1 MDAESNLRS
10 DFRLIETMR
19 FDGLAV
25 PLLARHM
32 ARMRRSAQH
41 FDFPFAA
48 ERMHA
53 TVQAAVVDLSP
64 HRCWKVR
71 LTLARDG
78 MMRVETAPLPD
89 IPPEGPR
96 RLMLSSVRIDPDNVF
111 RRHKTTR
118 RDVYKRAQREAEAA
132 GVDEAIL
139 MNTRGEVTETTW
151 STILVQ
157 VADRYLTPPV
167 ASGALPGVYRD
178 HLLDTQETVE
188 EAVLHP
194 EDLHRADG
202 LFCCNAVRGWRPAE
216 WAESVSAPGAS
227 PEA

>member
-96 RLMLSSVRIDPDNVF
+96 RLMLSSVRIDPD
-111 RRHKTTR
+111 
-118 RDVYKRAQREAEAA
+118 
-132 GVDEAIL
+132 
-139 MNTRGEVTETTW
+139 
-151 STILVQ
+151 
-157 VADRYLTPPV
+157 
-167 ASGALPGVYRD
+167 